1 MPDAA
6 PLIDQ
11 GLVAFM
17 SSIFSAF
24 PLYQSLTPERM
35 ATDKAKYAK
44 QPNVQNEIA
53 YFRAKVATI
62 ETPEAFIKD
71 FRLLKFALSAYS
83 MESQLQYPARIK
95 QILMSDPL
103 DSKALVNKMNDSSYR
118 TLNQAFNFSAGG
130 VENLKNKAFIDSLVT
145 RYTQAN
151 YEQSLGEM
159 NPALTDALYFERTI
173 KNVKN
178 GFQIIGDAVLFDVV
192 KIALN
197 IPNAAATGSVDRLKD
212 WIERDFDLSKVADPA
227 YINKMLKRYLVL
239 KDVEQRQE
247 SSDNPLLG
255 ILA

>member
-1 MPDAA
+1 
-6 PLIDQ
+6 
-11 GLVAFM
+11 M
-17 SSIFSAF
+17 SNIFSAF

-35 ATDKAKYAK
+35 VVDKARYAK

-53 YFRAKVATI
+53 YFRSKVATI
-62 ETPEAFIKD
+62 ESPEAFIKD

-103 DSKALVNKMNDSSYR
+103 DQKALVNKMNDSSYR

-130 VENLKNKAFIDSLVT
+130 VTQLKNSAFIENLVT
-145 RYTQAN
+145 RYTEAS
-151 YEQSLGEM
+151 YELSLGEM
-159 NPALTDALYFERTI
+159 NPGLTDALYFERTV

-178 GFQIIGDAVLFDVV
+178 GYQIIGDAVLFDVV
-192 KIALN
+192 KTALN
-197 IPNAAATGSVDRLKD
+197 IPNAAATGNVDRLKE
-212 WIERDFDLSKVADPA
+212 WIERDFDLSRVNDSA
-227 YINKMLKRYLVL
+227 YIKNILKRYLVL

-247 SSDNPLLG
+247 GTTNPLLG

>member
-1 MPDAA
+1 MA
-6 PLIDQ
+6 
-11 GLVAFM
+11 
-17 SSIFSAF
+17 SSVSLFSAF

-35 ATDKAKYAK
+35 ASDKAKYAK
-44 QPNVQNEIA
+44 LPNVQKEIE
-53 YFRAKVATI
+53 YFRSKVATI

-71 FRLLKFALSAYS
+71 FRLLKFALSAFS

-103 DSKALVNKMNDSSYR
+103 DQKALVNKMNDSSYR

-130 VENLKNKAFIDSLVT
+130 VDKLKNSAFIDSLVT

-173 KNVKN
+173 KSVTN
-178 GFQIIGDAVLFDVV
+178 GYQIIGDAVLFDVI
-192 KIALN
+192 KTALN
-197 IPNAAATGSVDRLKD
+197 IPNAAATGKVERLKD
-212 WIERDFDLSKVADPA
+212 WIERDFKLEKATDTA
-227 YINKMLKRYLVL
+227 YIQGMVKRYLVL
-239 KDVEQRQE
+239 KDVEQRRE
-247 SSDNPLLG
+247 NSDNPLLG